1 VPTVPAVP
9 TQDGR
14 PATDASTK
22 AITPVEIRVPRLAV
36 TSTVVPIG
44 VERNGELEIPEDVR
58 TVGWYRYGPRPG
70 DRNGSV
76 VMSGHVDSAEQ
87 GKGSFFELGRLRPG
101 DTVFVRT
108 ADRRT
113 WRYRVVAR
121 EEWPKTAVPLDRIF
135 ARDGAPRLTLV
146 TCGGGFREDV
156 RSYQDNI
163 AITAVPE
170 GPM

>member
-1 VPTVPAVP
+1 
-9 TQDGR
+9 
-14 PATDASTK
+14 
-22 AITPVEIRVPRLAV
+22 VEVRLPRLGV
-36 TSTVVPIG
+36 TAKVLPIG
-44 VERNGELEIPEDVR
+44 VERDGELEIPEDVR
-58 TVGWYRYGPRPG
+58 TAGWYRYGPRPG
-70 DRNGSV
+70 DRAGSM
-76 VMSGHVDSAEQ
+76 VMSGHIDSAEQ
-87 GKGSFFELGRLRPG
+87 GKGAFFKLGQLRPG
-101 DTVFVRT
+101 DVVYVGT

-170 GPM
+170 GLA